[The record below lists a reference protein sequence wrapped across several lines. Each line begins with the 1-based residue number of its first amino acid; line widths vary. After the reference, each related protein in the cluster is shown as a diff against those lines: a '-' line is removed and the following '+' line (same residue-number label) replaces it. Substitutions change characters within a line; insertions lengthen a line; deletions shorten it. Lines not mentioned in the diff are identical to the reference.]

1 LLSAVQ
7 LQISVFIQKCVTK
20 KQTNSEKLCN
30 GHILIESQVQH
41 KMAKLFVVF
50 AVLALAAFNEGKV
63 SHEIHILSL
72 GLE

>member
-1 LLSAVQ
+1 
-7 LQISVFIQKCVTK
+7 
-20 KQTNSEKLCN
+20 
-30 GHILIESQVQH
+30 
-41 KMAKLFVVF
+41 MAKLFVVF